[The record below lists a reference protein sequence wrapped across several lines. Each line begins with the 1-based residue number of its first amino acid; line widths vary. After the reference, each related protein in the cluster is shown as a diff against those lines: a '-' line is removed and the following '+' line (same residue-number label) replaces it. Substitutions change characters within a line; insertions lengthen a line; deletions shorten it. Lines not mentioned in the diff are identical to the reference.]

1 MTGKD
6 LAEWRRRNGYSQQ
19 QLMQELEVKSRQT
32 ISTWERPDR
41 RLERPIE
48 LALILLERD
57 PSLRR
62 IAGRKA
68 TAQQAKEAREFLST
82 GRT

>member
-41 RLERPIE
+41 QLERAVE

-57 PSLRR
+57 LSLRR
-62 IAGRKA
+62 IAGKKA
-68 TAQQAKEAREFLST
+68 TLKGAKEAREFLARE
-82 GRT
+82 RT